1 MLHCSK
7 KPSRDPIS
15 RGMTQAPTRP
25 IAVQSPPTGFSP
37 AGSPPGG
44 GARSGFTGG
53 KLALA
58 LQGGGSFG
66 AFTWGVLDRLLEQ
79 RGIDWDMIS
88 GASAGAVNA
97 VLLADGLAEGGG
109 PGAAGRAA
117 ARRKLA
123 WFWEQVSRRSP
134 SGVAVLAAAT
144 LGASLRWVSPFAL
157 DPPELNPLRGL
168 LEEAVDFARLRAA
181 AAAGD
186 GPRLLI
192 AATRVR
198 DGRAVLFRSPEVT
211 LEAVLAS
218 ACLPFLGQ
226 PVVIDGEACWDGGF
240 SANPPLRALMEES
253 DAADLLLVRLLP
265 TEREGV
271 PHGGH
276 EIARRMQELTFNA
289 PLQREEDEVEAL
301 RQGCAGRMLFRSAPC
316 RRLERL
322 RLHRIAAPEAVEGL
336 ERESALD
343 TGWGLLQ
350 RLMLAGRA
358 AAEEWLA
365 EG

>member
-1 MLHCSK
+1 
-7 KPSRDPIS
+7 
-15 RGMTQAPTRP
+15 MTQAPTRP
-25 IAVQSPPTGFSP
+25 IAAQIPPPGFSP
-37 AGSPPGG
+37 ADSPPPGG
-44 GARSGFTGG
+44 GRAGFTTGP
-53 KLALA
+53 LSLA

-79 RGIDWDMIS
+79 DGIDWDMIS

-97 VLLADGLAEGGG
+97 VLLADGLAEGG
-109 PGAAGRAA
+109 PAA
-117 ARRKLA
+117 ARGKLA

-134 SGVAVLAAAT
+134 SGTAMMAVAA
-144 LGASLRWVSPFAL
+144 LGASMRWVSPFAL

-198 DGRAVLFRSPEVT
+198 DGRAVLFRSPDVT
-211 LEAVLAS
+211 LDAVLAS

-226 PVVIDGEACWDGGF
+226 PVVIDGEPCWDGGF
-240 SANPPLRALMEES
+240 SANPPLRVLVEES
-253 DAADLLLVRLLP
+253 HASDLLLVRLLP

-271 PHGGH
+271 PQGGH

-301 RQGCAGRMLFRSAPC
+301 RRACAGRMLLRSPLC

-322 RLHRIAAPEAVEGL
+322 RLHRIAAPEVVEGL

-350 RLMLAGRA
+350 RLMLAGRGA
-358 AAEEWLA
+358 TEEWLA
-365 EG
+365 GG